1 MFLQLIK
8 PPATSTTPAADALQY
23 TDSLFLYTPLQIA
36 ALVETVWRNRYHPM
50 GSPFTAWPYSI
61 TNAILTDQSF
71 FSGYGT
77 PAQPHMPP
85 TAGIPQWTTLPS
97 GRPFVFPYQLP
108 ELSLA
113 PGGTVRATN
122 WDHLIY
128 AYLIE
133 NTRIFDIFERLLETY
148 AFSEDLET
156 PSPAGQ
162 LFWRNTE
169 YLIYGDGIP
178 SLLPTTASRAR
189 RDEIANRQTVYNWMF
204 GIDLSHA
211 AELAKEHPYR
221 KPAAANRDF
230 IPTFEEFGREVWAGI
245 MNAKNLSGPN
255 PTDAVAIAT
264 SVRRLYDMMATRRLN
279 GNLSREEFR
288 AVALMSWLHLAVM
301 YDSPIVVDLKATASS
316 PEQRLAKL
324 GDRVGIKPHS
334 KAKPLF
340 DLAQPFS
347 YLMQAIE
354 TGKFN
359 NSNNAA
365 LFYKVVGN
373 NVLEANAEVVI
384 DQYSLATG
392 RDLKASSVNQ
402 RQQPGLPRSP
412 VPARPALAAHASGHS
427 NGHAH
432 PTNGHPSGHGQPNAR
447 PTALTR

>member
-8 PPATSTTPAADALQY
+8 PPSNSPNPAVQAQQNAD
-23 TDSLFLYTPLQIA
+23 SVFLYAPLQIA
-36 ALVETVWRNRYHPM
+36 ALVETVWRNRYHPA
-50 GSPFTAWPYSI
+50 GSPFTAWPYSV
-61 TNAILTDQSF
+61 TNAILSDPTF
-71 FSGYGT
+71 FSGYAANT
-77 PAQPHMPP
+77 KP
-85 TAGIPQWTTLPS
+85 TAGIPQWITLPS
-97 GRPFVFPYQLP
+97 GLPFVPPNLLP
-108 ELSLA
+108 EMALE
-113 PGGTVRATN
+113 PNGTVQATN

-189 RDEIANRQTVYNWMF
+189 RDEVANRQTVYNWMF
-204 GIDLSHA
+204 GIDLSHG
-211 AELAKEHPYR
+211 AELAKAHPYR

-230 IPTFEEFGREVWAGI
+230 IPTFEELGREVWGGI

-264 SVRRLYDMMATRRLN
+264 SARRLYDMMATRRLN

-301 YDSPIVVDLKATASS
+301 YNSPIVVDLKATASS

-324 GDRVGIKPHS
+324 GDRAGIKAHT
-334 KAKPLF
+334 KAKALF

-354 TGKFN
+354 TGQFN
-359 NSNNAA
+359 NPGNAA
-365 LFYKVVGN
+365 LFYKVPS
-373 NVLEANAEVVI
+373 VLELNAEVVI

-392 RDLKASSVNQ
+392 RDLKASSVADRQ
-402 RQQPGLPRSP
+402 RPGLPRPP
-412 VPARPALAAHASGHS
+412 VPARPALAVHASGSS
-427 NGHAH
+427 NGH
-432 PTNGHPSGHGQPNAR
+432 GPSGGR
-447 PTALTR
+447 PPVLTR

>member
-8 PPATSTTPAADALQY
+8 PPPGPNAAAQAQANA
-23 TDSLFLYTPLQIA
+23 DSLFLYTPLQIA
-36 ALVETVWRNRYHPM
+36 ALVETVWRNRYHPS
-50 GSPFTAWPYSI
+50 GSPFAAWPYSI
-61 TNAILTDQSF
+61 TSAILSDHSF
-71 FSGYGT
+71 FSGYG
-77 PAQPHMPP
+77 PNAQPN
-85 TAGIPQWTTLPS
+85 AGIPQWTTLPS
-97 GRPFVFPYQLP
+97 GAPFVYPDQLP
-108 ELSLA
+108 ELQLVP
-113 PGGTVRATN
+113 PGGTVQATN

-169 YLIYGDGIP
+169 YLLYGEGIP
-178 SLLPTTASRAR
+178 SLLPTTSSRAR
-189 RDEIANRQTVYNWMF
+189 RDEVANRQTVYNWMF
-204 GIDLSHA
+204 GIDVSHA

-230 IPTFEEFGREVWAGI
+230 IPTFEEFGREVWGGI

-264 SVRRLYDMMATRRLN
+264 NARRLYDMMATRRLN

-301 YDSPIVVDLKATASS
+301 YDSPVVVDLKATASS

-324 GDRVGIKPHS
+324 ADRVGLKPHT

-347 YLMQAIE
+347 FLLQAIE
-354 TGKFN
+354 TGSFN
-359 NSNNAA
+359 SPANAA
-365 LFYKVVGN
+365 LFYTLGNVV
-373 NVLEANAEVVI
+373 EMNAEVVI

-392 RDLKASSVNQ
+392 RDLKASSVAERQ
-402 RQQPGLPRSP
+402 RPGLPRSA
-412 VPARPALAAHASGHS
+412 VPARPALDAHANGHS
-427 NGHAH
+427 NGRGAH
-432 PTNGHPSGHGQPNAR
+432 TNGHGQAGGRTPV
-447 PTALTR
+447 LTR